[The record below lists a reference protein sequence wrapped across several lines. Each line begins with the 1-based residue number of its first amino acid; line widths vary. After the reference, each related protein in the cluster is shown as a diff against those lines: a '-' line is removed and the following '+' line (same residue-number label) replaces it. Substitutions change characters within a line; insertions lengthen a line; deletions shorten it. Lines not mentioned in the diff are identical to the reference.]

1 MVVHAFTPALG
12 KQREGDLSWRPA
24 CSIPETLS
32 EITFLLGTTRL
43 VCFFFPQKGIIFVM
57 GNRTVISR
65 KNRNWRR
72 FRHYVASVCKVR
84 SLNPRCAAG
93 RW

>member
-1 MVVHAFTPALG
+1 MVVRAFTPALG

-43 VCFFFPQKGIIFVM
+43 VCFFFPSK
-57 GNRTVISR
+57 
-65 KNRNWRR
+65 RNNFCYGKSDRD
-72 FRHYVASVCKVR
+72 
-84 SLNPRCAAG
+84 L
-93 RW
+93 